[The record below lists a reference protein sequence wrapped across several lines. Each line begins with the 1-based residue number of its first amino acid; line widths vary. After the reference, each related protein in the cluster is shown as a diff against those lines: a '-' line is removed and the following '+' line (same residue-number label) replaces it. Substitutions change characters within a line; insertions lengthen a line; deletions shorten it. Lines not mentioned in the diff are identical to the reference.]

1 MNGDGSAS
9 ERRSPVKKYLLAVVA
24 VLLIAI
30 GVAGIVHGEAD
41 DSPGLQL
48 LGVLLVVGAVAFGVR
63 TARRSR

>member
-1 MNGDGSAS
+1 M
-9 ERRSPVKKYLLAVVA
+9 KKYLLAVVA

-48 LGVLLVVGAVAFGVR
+48 LGVLLVVGAVALGVR
-63 TARRSR
+63 IVRRSR